1 MNLLTFPSAGN
12 STSTTLAPTP
22 DTKEHPNFET
32 ENIVGLVIW
41 FLCVLYSSITTSN
54 SGSAS
59 KLTGTDRVLL
69 NNNDGGSG
77 DVEAGPARDNE
88 QEEVGRVRETV
99 FKSHVSLY
107 VCRSLTPGRCFT

>member
-1 MNLLTFPSAGN
+1 M
-12 STSTTLAPTP
+12 STPAPGP

-41 FLCVLYSSITTSN
+41 FLCVLYSSITSSN

-69 NNNDGGSG
+69 NGNDGGSG

-88 QEEVGRVRETV
+88 QEEVGIVHKHRDCL
-99 FKSHVSLY
+99 HVVVS
-107 VCRSLTPGRCFT
+107 

>member
-1 MNLLTFPSAGN
+1 M
-12 STSTTLAPTP
+12 TTLAPTP

-69 NNNDGGSG
+69 NSNDGGSG

-88 QEEVGRVRETV
+88 QEEVGRVGETV
-99 FKSHVSLY
+99 LKSHVSLY